1 MVSKMRRFFSEKLP
15 KPNRIVA
22 LQEDVSHHFLRVV
35 GIAPNEEVELFD
47 GKGKACIASL
57 FSVEEGLA
65 FMKWEQDL
73 LNKNDRPIVWV
84 GLSLTKKD
92 AFSNALRMLT
102 EIGVSHIVPIQVAHS
117 VVKGAKPDRWQKIVL
132 SAVGQSKQSQCPKL
146 HPLQTWKSA
155 LDLLNVIPRKWI
167 LHTSPNEEPLS
178 KAIEETAVLLG
189 PEGGFTEKEVSL
201 AIEKGWTIASLSSN
215 ILKAD
220 TAAIVAGS
228 RLF

>member
-1 MVSKMRRFFSEKLP
+1 MRRFFSELLP
-15 KPNRIVA
+15 KPNEIIA
-22 LQEDVSHHFLRVV
+22 LQEAVSHHLLRVV
-35 GIAPNEEVELFD
+35 GIAPNEKVELFD

-57 FSVEEGLA
+57 SSVDQGLA
-65 FMKWEQDL
+65 LMECELELQCT
-73 LNKNDRPIVWV
+73 NDRPIVWV

-92 AFSNALRMLT
+92 AFSTALRMLT
-102 EIGVSHIVPIQVAHS
+102 EIGVSHIVPIQAAHS

-155 LDLLNVIPRKWI
+155 LDLLDAVPQKRI
-167 LHTSPNEEPLS
+167 LHTSQNEEPLS

>member
-1 MVSKMRRFFSEKLP
+1 MRRFFSEKLP
-15 KPNRIVA
+15 KPNTIVT

-57 FSVEEGLA
+57 FSVKEGLA

-73 LNKNDRPIVWV
+73 LYTNDRPIVWV

-117 VVKGAKPDRWQKIVL
+117 VVKGAKPDRWQKILL

-155 LDLLNVIPRKWI
+155 LDLLNVIPRKLI

-220 TAAIVAGS
+220 TAAIVAAS